1 MEDNDLS
8 KLNRTQGPKHASGEH
23 LVVYMKVLL
32 QHVDDLVTATAEH
45 TDEDIAIARE
55 RVRASL
61 RAAKEQI
68 SEGSSKG
75 GERAKVAARASAEYA
90 RMHPWQLAGV
100 AVGMG
105 FTLGYLTR
113 ALKAAQAGSRRWR

>member
-8 KLNRTQGPKHASGEH
+8 KFDRSRGSKHVSGEH

-32 QHVDDLVTATAEH
+32 QHVDDFVNATAEH
-45 TDEDIAIARE
+45 TDENIAIARE

-68 SEGSSKG
+68 SEGSRRG
-75 GERAKVAARASAEYA
+75 GERARTVAGASDEYA
-90 RMHPWQLAGV
+90 RVHPWQLAGV

-105 FTLGYLTR
+105 FTLGYLAQ
-113 ALKAAQAGSRRWR
+113 ALKTAQAGSRR